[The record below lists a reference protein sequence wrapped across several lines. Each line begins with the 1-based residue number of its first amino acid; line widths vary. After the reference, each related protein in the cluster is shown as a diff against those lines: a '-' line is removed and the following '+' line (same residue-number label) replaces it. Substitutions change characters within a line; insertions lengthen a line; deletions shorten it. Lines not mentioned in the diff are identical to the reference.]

1 MPYDQDSFSTLLGF
15 LQASRMY
22 SEFTLKCPIC
32 IYVPCQCFA
41 VGFLKQSDQ

>member
-1 MPYDQDSFSTLLGF
+1 MPYDQDSFSTLPGF
-15 LQASRMY
+15 LQAGRKY
-22 SEFTLKCPIC
+22 SEFTLQCPIC